1 MNPQPGKEL
10 EMFNFLYK
18 EMDDMYHDIAI
29 RLGLSDSA
37 FNILYTICALGDG
50 CLQKDICNATYI
62 SKQTVNSSIKKLE
75 QAHILT
81 LTSGKGRDMHLHL
94 TEAGKELVTEKI
106 FPVIEMENRTFSEL
120 PSKERQLLLDLTEKY
135 VRQLRKN
142 TDGLFHP
149 S

>member
-1 MNPQPGKEL
+1 MNQQPGKEL

-18 EMDDMYHDIAI
+18 EMDDMYHDIAV

-37 FNILYTICALGDG
+37 FNILYTICILGDG

-75 QAHILT
+75 QANILT

-106 FPVIEMENRTFSEL
+106 FPVIEMENQTFSEL
-120 PSKERQLLLDLTEKY
+120 PSMERQFLLELTEKY
-135 VRQLRKN
+135 VRRLRKN
-142 TDGLFHP
+142 ADRLFHP

>member
-37 FNILYTICALGDG
+37 FNILYTICILGDG

-75 QAHILT
+75 QANILT

-94 TEAGKELVTEKI
+94 TEAGKELVKEKI
-106 FPVIEMENRTFSEL
+106 FPIIEMENQTFSEL
-120 PSKERQLLLDLTEKY
+120 PSKERQLLLELTEKY
-135 VRQLRKN
+135 IRQLRKN
-142 TDGLFHP
+142 TDGLFQP
-149 S
+149 L